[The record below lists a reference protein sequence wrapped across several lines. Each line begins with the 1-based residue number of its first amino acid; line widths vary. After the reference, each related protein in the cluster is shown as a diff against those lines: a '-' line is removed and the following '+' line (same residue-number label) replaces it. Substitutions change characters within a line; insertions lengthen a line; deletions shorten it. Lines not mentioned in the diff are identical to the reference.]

1 MRGSPRTACRLTAG
15 VIAAVGL
22 VLLAACADGNTTPTS
37 GAKPDGDGA
46 APPSSGGAPPLPT
59 GPFVVGSTYL
69 DPDGYIEYQP
79 GAAPLVIIAPHGGAL
94 LPAGLPDRACAAC
107 VTVTDGNTQELAR
120 LIVDSFAVRT
130 GRRPH
135 LVVNRLNRR
144 KFDAN
149 REIVEATSGN
159 AALERTWLWLHA
171 VIDTAKATVVR
182 TTAQGLVID
191 LHGHGH
197 AIPRLELGY
206 LIPASTLRL
215 DDAALV
221 AGSSTTQ
228 SSIAQVARSSV
239 AGDAPIAVLNGP
251 NSLGGMLATAGIP
264 AVPSHLDRAPV
275 AGDEYFNGGYNTARH
290 GSQQGGVVDAIQI
303 ESHNTGIRDIAA
315 NRERFAGMLATA
327 LARYLDRHYGW
338 R

>member
-1 MRGSPRTACRLTAG
+1 MRTAG
-15 VIAAVGL
+15 AVAVACS
-22 VLLAACADGNTTPTS
+22 VLLACANGSTTPTERS
-37 GAKPDGDGA
+37 RSAT
-46 APPSSGGAPPLPT
+46 PPSETPGAGAPPAAPT
-59 GPFVVGSTYL
+59 GPFIVGSTYL

-79 GAAPLVIIAPHGGAL
+79 GTAPLLIIAPHGGAL
-94 LPAGLPDRACAAC
+94 LPAGLPDRTCAVC

-149 REIVEATSGN
+149 REIVEATGGT

-171 VIDTAKATVVR
+171 FIDSAKAAVVR
-182 TTAQGLVID
+182 TAAKGLVID

-197 AIPRLELGY
+197 DIPRLELGY
-206 LIPASTLRL
+206 LISAATLRL
-215 DDAALV
+215 DDATLA
-221 AGSSTTQ
+221 AASTINQ
-228 SSIAQVARSSV
+228 SSIARVARSSV
-239 AGDAPIAVLNGP
+239 AGDSPVSLLNGP
-251 NSLGGMLATAGIP
+251 NSLGGLLAAAGVP
-264 AVPSHLDRAPV
+264 SVPSHLDRAPA

-303 ESHNTGIRDIAA
+303 ESHSPGIRDTPA
-315 NRERFAGMLATA
+315 NRERFAGILAAA
-327 LARYLDRHYGW
+327 LVRYLDRHYGW
-338 R
+338 K

>member
-1 MRGSPRTACRLTAG
+1 MRFTVSGWRRAVVTLTLLGCGGASTAPDDTPKG
-15 VIAAVGL
+15 
-22 VLLAACADGNTTPTS
+22 TTPDIP
-37 GAKPDGDGA
+37 GATVPGA
-46 APPSSGGAPPLPT
+46 PT
-59 GPFVVGSTYL
+59 GPFVPGSTYL

-79 GAAPLVIIAPHGGAL
+79 GTAPLLIIAPHGGAL
-94 LPAGLPDRACAAC
+94 LPAGLPDRTCAAC

-130 GRRPH
+130 GKRPH

-149 REIVEATSGN
+149 REIVEATGGN
-159 AALERTWLWLHA
+159 AGLERTWLWLHA
-171 VIDTAKATVVR
+171 FIDTAKAAAVR
-182 TTAQGLVID
+182 TAAKGLVID

-206 LIPASTLRL
+206 LISASTLRL
-215 DDAALV
+215 DDAALA

-239 AGDAPIAVLNGP
+239 AGDAAIAVLNGP
-251 NSLGGMLATAGIP
+251 NSLGGMLATAGVP
-264 AVPSHLDRAPV
+264 SVPSHLNRSPA
-275 AGDEYFNGGYNTARH
+275 ASDEYFSGGYNTARH

-303 ESHNTGIRDIAA
+303 ETHSPGIRDTPA
-315 NRERFAGMLATA
+315 NRERFAGILATA
-327 LARYLDRHYGW
+327 LGRYLERHYGW
-338 R
+338 K